1 MNRSACFALLARLQS
16 TLSRLVRPRFI
27 LPAAALLAL
36 LPIAAG
42 AISRPPVPPSFEV
55 TGFSGHLGEW
65 ELTATI
71 ARNGTTRAFS
81 GPLKMTHVGWCS
93 QDGPEVK
100 SGELSLKLAWLT
112 SGIDIKARVDG
123 NECTYRGRLSDAYEG
138 TLICPDRRPVPLTVW
153 LR

>member
-42 AISRPPVPPSFEV
+42 AVSRPPVPPSFEV

-65 ELTATI
+65 ELTATL
-71 ARNGTTRAFS
+71 ARDGTTRAFS
-81 GPLKMTHVGWCS
+81 GPLKPRSPRIKKT
-93 QDGPEVK
+93 
-100 SGELSLKLAWLT
+100 ELT
-112 SGIDIKARVDG
+112 R
-123 NECTYRGRLSDAYEG
+123 
-138 TLICPDRRPVPLTVW
+138 
-153 LR
+153 